1 MKNGH
6 KVQEDCI
13 LLRKQF
19 IISIMKNI
27 PLLIISFVLLF
38 TVSQPVS
45 AQKNSGNKTT
55 VSSGNETKQ
64 TVNEKVKIMTKEL
77 QLTESEQTQ
86 IRAIMNSYQ
95 QEKEKVKNQNLSKK
109 EEKKKIEALKE
120 IQKAKIKKVLGVK
133 RFAKYAE
140 MKKKDII

>member
-1 MKNGH
+1 
-6 KVQEDCI
+6 
-13 LLRKQF
+13 
-19 IISIMKNI
+19 MKNI

>member
-1 MKNGH
+1 
-6 KVQEDCI
+6 
-13 LLRKQF
+13 
-19 IISIMKNI
+19 MKNI

-38 TVSQPVS
+38 TVS

-77 QLTESEQTQ
+77 QLTESEQAQ

>member
-1 MKNGH
+1 
-6 KVQEDCI
+6 
-13 LLRKQF
+13 
-19 IISIMKNI
+19 MKNI

-120 IQKAKIKKVLGVK
+120 IQKAKIKKILGVK

>member
-1 MKNGH
+1 MK
-6 KVQEDCI
+6 KIQ
-13 LLRKQF
+13 
-19 IISIMKNI
+19 
-27 PLLIISFVLLF
+27 LLIVSVILIFVA
-38 TVSQPVS
+38 SQPVLS
-45 AQKNSGNKTT
+45 QKVNGNKTA
-55 VSSGNETKQ
+55 VSSTNESKLS
-64 TVNEKVKIMTKEL
+64 VNEKVKIMTKEL

-120 IQKAKIKKVLGVK
+120 IQKAKIKKILGAK